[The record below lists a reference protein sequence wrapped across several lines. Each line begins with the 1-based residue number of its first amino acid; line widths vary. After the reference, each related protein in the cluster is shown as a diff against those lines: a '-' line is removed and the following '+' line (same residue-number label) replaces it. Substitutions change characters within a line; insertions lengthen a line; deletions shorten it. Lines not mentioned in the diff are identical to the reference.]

1 VWVLPCGALSTC
13 LPLPALQD
21 QYCFWRA
28 EMRNCFLGIAF
39 TLISTGVSAAPVP
52 LPVPSPSPFSGAR
65 ILYQWDWSCN
75 AANCLLGGPIIGSA
89 GAPIPQGKSV
99 TIWLVAMPS
108 GPSNPVLT
116 YFVFLPETKA
126 WLMTQV
132 PSDFNFIAT
141 HLTLSFAGV
150 RR

>member
-1 VWVLPCGALSTC
+1 MRKVLLGLAFAMFSTC
-13 LPLPALQD
+13 
-21 QYCFWRA
+21 
-28 EMRNCFLGIAF
+28 
-39 TLISTGVSAAPVP
+39 VSATPAAQPVP
-52 LPVPSPSPFSGAR
+52 NPSPFSGAR

-75 AANCLLGGPIIGSA
+75 AANCILGGPLIGSA

-99 TIWLVAMPS
+99 TIWLVAMPF
-108 GPSNPVLT
+108 GASNPVLT

-132 PSDFNFIAT
+132 ASNFNFVAT
-141 HLTLSFAGV
+141 HLTLSFAGA